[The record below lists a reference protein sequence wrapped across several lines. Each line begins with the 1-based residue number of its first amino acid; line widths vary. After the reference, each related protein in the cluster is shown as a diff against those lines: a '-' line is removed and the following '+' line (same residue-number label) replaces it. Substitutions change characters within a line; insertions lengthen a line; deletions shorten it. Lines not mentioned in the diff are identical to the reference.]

1 MTDLRPVLEQY
12 NELLG
17 ILGRFTQHK
26 MNMDEAIQVAYI
38 IDKLFPSWK
47 DFKHTLKHLKEELNL
62 VELGSQLHIEESLKV
77 QDSDKPKGNNVA
89 GTSVVN
95 MVKYNNSYRMRCC
108 MWDDIRSNSSLC
120 VKIECWFKPI
130 VAEYGIYFFIMGMSQ
145 HLWCKDESVSIRRIQ
160 GIGYGVLGFLGVGTT
175 FDIFQNI
182 HILYLRYGVLTSSG
196 YGVLSFI
203 PLWSL
208 VSAGTDTPY
217 LP

>member
-1 MTDLRPVLEQY
+1 
-12 NELLG
+12 
-17 ILGRFTQHK
+17 
-26 MNMDEAIQVAYI
+26 MDEAIQVAYI

-62 VELGSQLHIEESLKV
+62 VELGSQLHIKESLKV

-95 MVKYNNSYRMRCC
+95 MHKGFERMVIPTHRKVQKMRCC

-145 HLWCKDESVSIRRIQ
+145 HLWCKDELVSIRRIQ
-160 GIGYGVLGFLGVGTT
+160 GIKYGVLGFLGVGTT
-175 FDIFQNI
+175 FHIFQNI
-182 HILYLRYGVLTSSG
+182 HILYLQYGVLIFSG
-196 YGVLSFI
+196 YGVLILFPS
-203 PLWSL
+203 WSL
-208 VSAGTDTPY
+208 VSAGMDTPY

>member
-1 MTDLRPVLEQY
+1 
-12 NELLG
+12 
-17 ILGRFTQHK
+17 
-26 MNMDEAIQVAYI
+26 MDEAIQVTYI

-62 VELGSQLHIEESLKV
+62 VELGSQLHIKESLKV

-95 MVKYNNSYRMRCC
+95 MVEHNNS
-108 MWDDIRSNSSLC
+108 NSTIQQ
-120 VKIECWFKPI
+120 V
-130 VAEYGIYFFIMGMSQ
+130 G
-145 HLWCKDESVSIRRIQ
+145 SIRRIQ

-182 HILYLRYGVLTSSG
+182 HILYLRYGVLSSSG
-196 YGVLSFI
+196 YGVLIFF